1 MSPLKESLNVNN
13 FDLLILAFVDNK
25 NLVES
30 IYSTSLVEN
39 KRLKIEL
46 GVIKE
51 TVKTKIVK
59 SVSWCIGSIQIANP
73 LTKRGAQ
80 SNLLKTIMKPGKI
93 NIDGWNLR

>member
-1 MSPLKESLNVNN
+1 MSLLKESLNVNN

-59 SVSWCIGSIQIANP
+59 SVSWCTGSIQIANP
-73 LTKRGAQ
+73 LTKRGVQ
-80 SNLLKTIMKPGKI
+80 SNLLKTIMKSGKFD
-93 NIDGWNLR
+93 IDGWNF